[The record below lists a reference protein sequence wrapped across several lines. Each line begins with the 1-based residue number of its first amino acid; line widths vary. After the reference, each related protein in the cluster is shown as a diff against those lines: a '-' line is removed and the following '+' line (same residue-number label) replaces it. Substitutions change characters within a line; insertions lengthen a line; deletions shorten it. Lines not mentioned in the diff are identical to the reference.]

1 MAAEL
6 YHGDPLMIDYTPA
19 SAVTAGDMI
28 GVIVGGARTVWV
40 AHRDIAATELGAV
53 AYPSGTAV
61 YKIPLKTGSGFAIG
75 DPVNV
80 DLATG
85 EADSAGAD
93 LFGTSV
99 IVADQTAGDTFVYA
113 VHNT

>member
-1 MAAEL
+1 MSAEL

-19 SAVTAGDMI
+19 GAVTAGDMI
-28 GVIVGGARTVWV
+28 GVTVGAAKTVWV
-40 AHRDIAATELGAV
+40 AHRDIAANELGAV

-61 YKIPLKTGSGFAIG
+61 YKIPLKSGSAFAIG

-80 DLATG
+80 DLTTG
-85 EADSAGAD
+85 EADSGGTD

-99 IVADQTAGDTFVYA
+99 VNVDTVAGDTYVYA